1 MTAFTQ
7 SQLEAIAH
15 ALGDT
20 AEGLTG
26 SEIAHLLHV
35 ATISD
40 TDPQLTKRHRLLNA
54 FAQSQNTR
62 GDRRA
67 ILKFM
72 RQAMKPERYL
82 RDSHR
87 YEPMRAKLNAALAFA
102 GLMFDQSG
110 TLGAADQ
117 VATLPEAERRARE
130 LRADLVLRNVHEDL
144 LRFCRSEL
152 LLANHFHADLA

>member
-1 MTAFTQ
+1 MAVFTQ
-7 SQLEAIAH
+7 SQLEAIAY

-26 SEIAHLLHV
+26 SEIAHLLLV

-40 TDPQLTKRHRLLNA
+40 TDSQLTKRYRLLNA
-54 FAQSQNTR
+54 FAQSQNAR
-62 GDRRA
+62 GDRKA

-87 YEPMRAKLNAALAFA
+87 FEPMRARLNAALAFA
-102 GLMFDQSG
+102 GLMFDQ
-110 TLGAADQ
+110 
-117 VATLPEAERRARE
+117 
-130 LRADLVLRNVHEDL
+130 
-144 LRFCRSEL
+144 
-152 LLANHFHADLA
+152 